1 MSQIEEHLHTQKVDK
16 AASNPMRSM
25 ANLFLPA
32 EPEAAFKSA
41 FLGSSSLMGNPTR
54 HIVRPV
60 MQDTALKNWIPFL
73 PRPDYL
79 DGTYAGDAGFDPLGL
94 VTRNKIGPVEAWWWD
109 IKIGG
114 TKTSEQRL
122 KFLRE
127 AELKHARLAM
137 LAVVGWPLSEMLQGS
152 LPALTQNPEASALM
166 ETAGRAPS
174 VLNGGL
180 GQAAPV
186 LGLALLLSTY
196 LEIKSFDKILGW
208 GNDGAPGNFGFDPL
222 GLYEVF
228 DQLTPSPSWE
238 QQDDPEFMESFRAA
252 NRRKMEES
260 ELMNGR
266 LAMLGITGF
275 AFQEAL
281 SGIPV
286 IEQTPEFFVPFFF
299 LPQFNQF

>member
-1 MSQIEEHLHTQKVDK
+1 
-16 AASNPMRSM
+16 MR
-25 ANLFLPA
+25 
-32 EPEAAFKSA
+32 
-41 FLGSSSLMGNPTR
+41 NPTR
-54 HIVRPV
+54 HPV
-60 MQDTALKNWIPFL
+60 MQDVALRNWIPFL

-94 VTRNKIGPVEAWWWD
+94 VVRNKIGPMEAWWWD

-114 TKTSEQRL
+114 AKTPDQRL

-137 LAVVGWPLSEMLQGS
+137 LAVVGWPLSEMLQGE

-166 ETAGRAPS
+166 QTGGRAPS

-180 GQAAPV
+180 GEAAPV
-186 LGLALLLSTY
+186 LGLALLLAIY
-196 LEIKSFDKILGW
+196 FEIKFSIHKSLGW
-208 GNDGAPGNFGFDPL
+208 EPNDNSPGNLGFDPL
-222 GLYEVF
+222 GLYEYF
-228 DQLTPSPSWE
+228 DQLAAPPTWE
-238 QQDDPEFMESFRAA
+238 QQEDPKFMESYRAA
-252 NRRKMEES
+252 NRKKMEES

-286 IEQTPEFFVPFFF
+286 VEQTPEFFVPFML
-299 LPQFNQF
+299 LPQFNQW